1 MHTCVRCGL
10 CACGMQCVWAFV
22 VSVFVADGYFRG
34 ILFNISLIGDFIFF
48 LQIKALAG
56 SKGQHTQ
63 WALSKV
69 SSWAVSARS
78 VQPGMFV
85 LAPLFL
91 DFTHIWL

>member
-1 MHTCVRCGL
+1 MCALWFACVWNAVCVGL
-10 CACGMQCVWAFV
+10 CYVCVCGRWIF
-22 VSVFVADGYFRG
+22 SR
-34 ILFNISLIGDFIFF
+34 NFIQHLSDWGFYFF